1 MVNKKFKLGE
11 TVEVDGHSLRRLVA
25 LRNFN
30 DVREGD
36 QGGLIK
42 SETMLNPEDESWVYG
57 DSAVYGEGSYITGDS
72 EIYDNATVVS
82 STIESSVVRNYSRV
96 ENSNLHESYIH
107 KSSNVYASKL
117 DNARLSHNSQVTRSK
132 LERVSTEAT
141 YIQDTIL
148 ADIDDAHSAYIDGER
163 TQLEAFDSFELGQYD
178 EHNVHELIENHRVEA
193 VELSDDDLSDLNDH
207 QQTIGK

>member
-1 MVNKKFKLGE
+1 MAKGRTSQASPK
-11 TVEVDGHSLRRLVA
+11 
-25 LRNFN
+25 
-30 DVREGD
+30 
-36 QGGLIK
+36 
-42 SETMLNPEDESWVYG
+42 
-57 DSAVYGEGSYITGDS
+57 
-72 EIYDNATVVS
+72 YDNAVVVS

-132 LERVSTEAT
+132 LERVSAEAT
-141 YIQDTIL
+141 YIQDTTL
-148 ADIDDAHSAYIDGER
+148 ADIDEAYSAYIDGER
-163 TQLEAFDSFELGQYD
+163 TQLEVFDSFELGQYD

-207 QQTIGK
+207 QHTIGR